1 MKRSLFLHLF
11 LIRMKRKL
19 FLYTLVAAIGGLLY
33 GFDTAVINGALPFFT
48 SHFNLSD
55 VMTGW
60 AVSSALLGCVVGA
73 IGVGRPGDRYGRRD
87 MLKVSAVL
95 FLLSAFGTGLATHI
109 QLFILAR
116 FIGGLAVGIAS
127 VLSPTYISE
136 IAPASHRGRLIAS
149 FQLAVVIGILV
160 AFFVDYLLIHTGPNN
175 WRFMFLSESLP
186 ALFFLVL
193 LYRVSRSPRW
203 LMKKGYQEEAGKI
216 IGELM
221 PEEDPEEILAEIRKS
236 LETEK
241 EEKQERLFRKPNLKF
256 TLIGITFGMFAQFTG
271 IAVVMY
277 YATDVFRAAGFSTD
291 SAIGQT
297 VILGVVNLLFT
308 ILAMRYI
315 DRLGRRKMLLTGMLS
330 MALFLGLFAI
340 EFLFDP
346 FGGGLM
352 LFFLIGFVA
361 SFSASMGAVVF
372 VLLAEVFPNRIRS
385 RGVAM
390 GSFAVWVV
398 NGSIT
403 FLFPVV
409 VGAFGDGVGIGLS
422 FAFFSVM
429 TFAGFFIFRKFLFET
444 SNMTLEEI
452 EKRNK

>member
-1 MKRSLFLHLF
+1 
-11 LIRMKRKL
+11 MKRKL
-19 FLYTLVAAIGGLLY
+19 FLYTMVAAIGGLLY

-48 SHFNLSD
+48 DHFNLND

-73 IGVGRPGDRYGRRD
+73 IGIGRPGDRYGRRD

-136 IAPASHRGRLIAS
+136 IAPAARRGRLIAS
-149 FQLAVVIGILV
+149 FQLAIVIGILV
-160 AFFVDYLLIHTGPNN
+160 AFFVDYLLINIGPNN

-203 LMKKGYQEEAGKI
+203 LMKKGYQEEAGKTI
-216 IGELM
+216 REIM
-221 PEEDPEEILAEIRKS
+221 PDEDPEEILAEIRKS
-236 LETEK
+236 LDTEK
-241 EEKQERLFRKPNLKF
+241 QEKQERLFRKPNLKF
-256 TLIGITFGMFAQFTG
+256 TLIGITIGLFSQFTG

-291 SAIGQT
+291 SALGQT

-346 FGGGLM
+346 FGGGVM

-361 SFSASMGAVVF
+361 SFSGSMGAVVF

-390 GSFAVWVV
+390 GSFAVWIV

-409 VGAFGDGVGIGLS
+409 AGAFGDGVGIGLS

-452 EKRNK
+452 ERRNK

>member
-1 MKRSLFLHLF
+1 
-11 LIRMKRKL
+11 MKRKL
-19 FLYTLVAAIGGLLY
+19 LLYTLVAAIGGLLY

-48 SHFNLSD
+48 AYFDLND

-60 AVSSALLGCVVGA
+60 AVSSALLGCIVGA
-73 IGVGRPGDRYGRRD
+73 IGAGRPGDRYGRRD
-87 MLKVSAVL
+87 MLKVSAIL
-95 FLLSAFGTGLATHI
+95 FLLSAFGTGLATHV
-109 QLFILAR
+109 QVFILAR
-116 FIGGLAVGIAS
+116 FIGGLAVGVAS

-136 IAPASHRGRLIAS
+136 IAPASHRGRLIVS
-149 FQLAVVIGILV
+149 FQLAIVVGILA
-160 AFFVDYLLIHTGPNN
+160 AFFVDYLLIHTGPHN
-175 WRFMFLSESLP
+175 WRFMFLSEALP

-193 LYRVSRSPRW
+193 LYRVARSPRW
-203 LMKKGYQEEAGKI
+203 LIK
-216 IGELM
+216 IGELDEAEKIIRELN
-221 PEEDPEEILAEIRKS
+221 PEEDTEGLLTEIRLS
-236 LETEK
+236 LETEQK
-241 EEKQERLFRKPNLKF
+241 EKKERLFRKPNRKF
-256 TLIGITFGMFAQFTG
+256 TLIGITIGMFAQFTG

-297 VILGVVNLLFT
+297 VILGLVNLLFT
-308 ILAMRYI
+308 ILAMRFI
-315 DRLGRRKMLLTGMLS
+315 DRLGRRRMLLTGMLS
-330 MALFLGLFAI
+330 MALFLGLFAL

-346 FGGGLM
+346 FGGGVM
-352 LFFLIGFVA
+352 LFFLVGFVA
-361 SFSASMGAVVF
+361 SFASSMGAVVF

-390 GSFAVWVV
+390 GSFAVWIV

-409 VGAFGDGVGIGLS
+409 AGAFGNGVGIGLS

-429 TFAGFFIFRKFLFET
+429 TLAGFFIFRKFLFET

-452 EKRNK
+452 ERKNK

>member
-1 MKRSLFLHLF
+1 
-11 LIRMKRKL
+11 MKRKL
-19 FLYTLVAAIGGLLY
+19 ILYTLVAAIGGLLY
-33 GFDTAVINGALPFFT
+33 GFDTAVINGAFPFFT
-48 SHFNLSD
+48 SYFNLND

-60 AVSSALLGCVVGA
+60 AVSSALLGCIVGA
-73 IGVGRPGDRYGRRD
+73 IGAGRPGDRFGRRE
-87 MLKVSAVL
+87 MLKVSAIL
-95 FLLSAFGTGLATHI
+95 FLVSAFGTGLASNV

-116 FIGGLAVGIAS
+116 FIGGLGVGIAS

-136 IAPASHRGRLIAS
+136 IAPASNRGSLIVT
-149 FQLAVVIGILV
+149 FQLAIVVGILV

-186 ALFFLVL
+186 ALLFLVL
-193 LYRVSRSPRW
+193 LYRVARSPRW
-203 LMKKGYQEEAGKI
+203 LMKKGKQEEAGKI

-221 PEEDPEEILAEIRKS
+221 PGEDPEEILDEIRKS

-241 EEKQERLFRKPNLKF
+241 LENKERLFKKPNLKF
-256 TLIGITFGMFAQFTG
+256 TIIGITIGLFSQFTG
-271 IAVVMY
+271 IAIVMY
-277 YATDVFRAAGFSTD
+277 YATDIFRAAGFSTD

-297 VILGVVNLLFT
+297 VILGLVNLVFT
-308 ILAMRYI
+308 ILAMRFI
-315 DRLGRRKMLLTGMLS
+315 DRLGRRKMLLFGMLS
-330 MALFLGLFAI
+330 MALFLGLFAL
-340 EFLFDP
+340 EFLFDI

-361 SFSASMGAVVF
+361 SFASSMGAVVF

-390 GSFAVWVV
+390 GSFAVWII
-398 NGSIT
+398 NGGIT
-403 FLFPVV
+403 FLYPVV
-409 VGAFGDGVGIGLS
+409 VGAFGDGKGIGFS

-452 EKRNK
+452 ERRNK

>member
-1 MKRSLFLHLF
+1 
-11 LIRMKRKL
+11 MKRKL
-19 FLYTLVAAIGGLLY
+19 ILYTLVAAIGGLLY
-33 GFDTAVINGALPFFT
+33 GFDTAVINGAFPFFT
-48 SHFNLSD
+48 SYFDLND

-60 AVSSALLGCVVGA
+60 AVSSALLGCIVGA
-73 IGVGRPGDRYGRRD
+73 IGAGRPGDRYGRRE
-87 MLKVSAVL
+87 MLKVSAIL
-95 FLLSAFGTGLATHI
+95 FLVSAFGTGLATNV

-116 FIGGLAVGIAS
+116 FIGGLGVGIAS

-136 IAPASHRGRLIAS
+136 IAPASKRGSLIVT
-149 FQLAVVIGILV
+149 FQLAIVVGILV
-160 AFFVDYLLIHTGPNN
+160 AFFVDYLLIHTGTNN

-186 ALFFLVL
+186 ALLFLVL
-193 LYRVSRSPRW
+193 LYRVARSPRW
-203 LMKKGYQEEAGKI
+203 LMKKGKSEEAGKI

-221 PEEDPEEILAEIRKS
+221 PGEDPEVILDEIRKS

-241 EEKQERLFRKPNLKF
+241 LETQERLFKKPNLKF
-256 TLIGITFGMFAQFTG
+256 TLIGITIGLFSQFTG
-271 IAVVMY
+271 IAIVMY
-277 YATDVFRAAGFSTD
+277 YATDIFRAAGFSTD

-297 VILGVVNLLFT
+297 VILGLANLVFT

-315 DRLGRRKMLLTGMLS
+315 DRLGRRKMLLAGMLS
-330 MALFLGLFAI
+330 MALFLGLFAV
-340 EFLFDP
+340 EFMFDT

-361 SFSASMGAVVF
+361 SFASSMGAVVF

-390 GSFAVWVV
+390 GSFAVWII
-398 NGSIT
+398 NGGIT
-403 FLFPVV
+403 FLYPVV
-409 VGAFGDGVGIGLS
+409 VGAFGDGKGIGFS

-452 EKRNK
+452 ERKNK

>member
-1 MKRSLFLHLF
+1 
-11 LIRMKRKL
+11 MKRKL
-19 FLYTLVAAIGGLLY
+19 LLYTLVAAIGGLLY

-48 SHFNLSD
+48 TYFDLND

-60 AVSSALLGCVVGA
+60 AVSSALLGCIVGA
-73 IGVGRPGDRYGRRD
+73 IGAGRPGDRYGRRD
-87 MLKVSAVL
+87 MLKVSAIL
-95 FLLSAFGTGLATHI
+95 FLLSAFGTGLATHV
-109 QLFILAR
+109 QVFILAR
-116 FIGGLAVGIAS
+116 FIGGLAVGVAS

-136 IAPASHRGRLIAS
+136 IAPASHRGRLIVS
-149 FQLAVVIGILV
+149 FQLAIVVGILA
-160 AFFVDYLLIHTGPNN
+160 AFFVDYLLIHTGPHN
-175 WRFMFLSESLP
+175 WRFMFLSEALP

-193 LYRVSRSPRW
+193 LYRVARSPRW
-203 LMKKGYQEEAGKI
+203 LIK
-216 IGELM
+216 IGELDEAEKIIRELN
-221 PEEDPEEILAEIRKS
+221 PEEDTEGLLTEIRLS
-236 LETEK
+236 LETEQK
-241 EEKQERLFRKPNLKF
+241 EKKERLFRKPNRKF
-256 TLIGITFGMFAQFTG
+256 TLIGITIGMFAQFTG

-297 VILGVVNLLFT
+297 VILGLVNLLFT
-308 ILAMRYI
+308 ILAMRFI
-315 DRLGRRKMLLTGMLS
+315 DRLGRRRMLLTGMLS
-330 MALFLGLFAI
+330 MALFLGLFAL

-346 FGGGLM
+346 FGGGVM
-352 LFFLIGFVA
+352 LFFLVGFVA
-361 SFSASMGAVVF
+361 SFASSMGAVVF

-390 GSFAVWVV
+390 GSFAVWIV

-409 VGAFGDGVGIGLS
+409 AGAFGNGVGIGLS

-429 TFAGFFIFRKFLFET
+429 TLAGFFIFRKFLFET

-452 EKRNK
+452 ERKNK

>member
-1 MKRSLFLHLF
+1 
-11 LIRMKRKL
+11 MKRKL
-19 FLYTLVAAIGGLLY
+19 ILYTLVAAIGGLLY

-48 SHFNLSD
+48 GHFSLND

-60 AVSSALLGCVVGA
+60 AVSSALLGCIVGA
-73 IGVGRPGDRYGRRD
+73 IGAGRPGDRFGRRE

-95 FLLSAFGTGLATHI
+95 FLVSAFGTGLASNV

-116 FIGGLAVGIAS
+116 FIGGLGVGIAS

-136 IAPASHRGRLIAS
+136 IAPASNRGSLIVT
-149 FQLAVVIGILV
+149 FQLAIVVGILV

-186 ALFFLVL
+186 ALLFLVL
-193 LYRVSRSPRW
+193 LYRVARSPRW
-203 LMKKGYQEEAGKI
+203 LMKKGKQEEAGKV

-221 PEEDPEEILAEIRKS
+221 PGKDPEEILDEIRKS

-241 EEKQERLFRKPNLKF
+241 LENQERLFKKPNLKF
-256 TLIGITFGMFAQFTG
+256 TIIGITIGLFSQFTG
-271 IAVVMY
+271 IAIVMY
-277 YATDVFRAAGFSTD
+277 YATDIFRAAGFSTD

-297 VILGVVNLLFT
+297 VILGLANLVFT

-315 DRLGRRKMLLTGMLS
+315 DRLGRRKMLLAGMLS
-330 MALFLGLFAI
+330 MALFLGLFAL
-340 EFLFDP
+340 EFMFDI

-361 SFSASMGAVVF
+361 SFASSMGAVVF

-390 GSFAVWVV
+390 GSFAVWIV

-403 FLFPVV
+403 FLYPVV
-409 VGAFGDGVGIGLS
+409 VGAFGDDKGIGFS

>member
-1 MKRSLFLHLF
+1 
-11 LIRMKRKL
+11 MKRKII
-19 FLYTLVAAIGGLLY
+19 LYTLVAAIGGLLY

-48 SHFNLSD
+48 SHFDLND

-60 AVSSALLGCVVGA
+60 AVSSALLGCIVGA
-73 IGVGRPGDRYGRRD
+73 IGAGRPGDRFGRRD
-87 MLKVSAVL
+87 MLKVSAIL
-95 FLLSAFGTGLATHI
+95 FLLSAFGTGLASNV

-116 FIGGLAVGIAS
+116 FIGGLGVGIAS

-136 IAPASHRGRLIAS
+136 IAPASNRGSLIVT
-149 FQLAVVIGILV
+149 FQLAIVVGILV
-160 AFFVDYLLIHTGPNN
+160 AFFVDYLLINVGPNN
-175 WRFMFLSESLP
+175 WRYMFLSESLP
-186 ALFFLVL
+186 ALLFLVL
-193 LYRVSRSPRW
+193 LYRVARSPRW
-203 LMKKGYQEEAGKI
+203 LVKKGKQEEAGKI
-216 IGELM
+216 IGALM
-221 PEEDPEEILAEIRKS
+221 PGENPDIILDEIRKS

-241 EEKQERLFRKPNLKF
+241 QESQERLFKKPNRKF
-256 TLIGITFGMFAQFTG
+256 TLIGITIGMFAQFTG
-271 IAVVMY
+271 IAIVMY

-297 VILGVVNLLFT
+297 VILGLVNLIFT

-315 DRLGRRKMLLTGMLS
+315 DRLGRRKMLLFGMLS
-330 MALFLGLFAI
+330 MALFLGLFAL
-340 EFLFDP
+340 EFLFDT

-361 SFSASMGAVVF
+361 SFASSMGAVVF

-390 GSFAVWVV
+390 GSFAVWIV

-403 FLFPVV
+403 FLFPIVA
-409 VGAFGDGVGIGLS
+409 GAFGDGLGIGLS

-452 EKRNK
+452 ERRNK

>member
-1 MKRSLFLHLF
+1 
-11 LIRMKRKL
+11 MKRKL
-19 FLYTLVAAIGGLLY
+19 ILYTLVAAIGGLLY
-33 GFDTAVINGALPFFT
+33 GFDTAVINGAFPFFT
-48 SHFNLSD
+48 SYFNLND

-60 AVSSALLGCVVGA
+60 AVSSALLGCIVGA
-73 IGVGRPGDRYGRRD
+73 IGAGRPGDRFGRRE

-95 FLLSAFGTGLATHI
+95 FLVSAFGTGLASNV

-116 FIGGLAVGIAS
+116 FIGGLGVGIAS

-136 IAPASHRGRLIAS
+136 IAPASNRGSLIVT
-149 FQLAVVIGILV
+149 FQLAIVVGILV

-186 ALFFLVL
+186 ALLFLVL
-193 LYRVSRSPRW
+193 LYRVARSPRW
-203 LMKKGYQEEAGKI
+203 LMKKGKPEEAGKI

-221 PEEDPEEILAEIRKS
+221 PGEDPEEILDEIRKS

-241 EEKQERLFRKPNLKF
+241 LENQERLFKKPNLKF
-256 TLIGITFGMFAQFTG
+256 TIIGITIGLFSQFTG
-271 IAVVMY
+271 IAIVMY
-277 YATDVFRAAGFSTD
+277 YATDIFRAAGFSTD

-297 VILGVVNLLFT
+297 VILGLVNLVFT
-308 ILAMRYI
+308 ILAMRFI
-315 DRLGRRKMLLTGMLS
+315 DRLGRRKMLLFGMLS
-330 MALFLGLFAI
+330 MALFLGLFAL
-340 EFLFDP
+340 EFLFDT

-361 SFSASMGAVVF
+361 SFASSMGAVVF

-390 GSFAVWVV
+390 GSFAVWII
-398 NGSIT
+398 NGGIT
-403 FLFPVV
+403 FLYPVV
-409 VGAFGDGVGIGLS
+409 VGAFGDGKGIGFS

-452 EKRNK
+452 ERKNK

>member
-1 MKRSLFLHLF
+1 MK
-11 LIRMKRKL
+11 KKL
-19 FLYTLVAAIGGLLY
+19 LLYTLVAAIGGLLY

-48 SHFNLSD
+48 GHFELND

-60 AVSSALLGCVVGA
+60 AVSSALLGSIVGA
-73 IGVGRPGDRYGRRD
+73 IGAGRPGDRFGRRET
-87 MLKVSAVL
+87 LKVSAIL
-95 FLLSAFGTGLATHI
+95 FLLSAFGTGLANHI
-109 QLFILAR
+109 QFFILAR
-116 FIGGLAVGIAS
+116 FVGGLAVGMAS

-136 IAPASHRGRLIAS
+136 IAPASHRGRLIVT
-149 FQLAVVIGILV
+149 FQLAIVVGILV
-160 AFFVDYLLIHTGPNN
+160 AFFVDYLLIHTGSNN
-175 WRFMFLSESLP
+175 WRYMFLSESLP
-186 ALFFLVL
+186 ALLFLLL

-203 LMKKGYQEEAGKI
+203 LVKRGKKEEAGMVI
-216 IGELM
+216 RELM
-221 PEEDPEEILAEIRKS
+221 PEEDPGIILEEIGKS
-236 LETEK
+236 LVTEK
-241 EEKQERLFRKPNLKF
+241 LESQERLFRRPNLKF
-256 TLIGITFGMFAQFTG
+256 TLIGITIGMFAQFTG
-271 IAVVMY
+271 IAIVMY
-277 YATDVFRAAGFSTD
+277 YATDIFRAAGFSTD

-297 VILGVVNLLFT
+297 VILGLVNLVFT
-308 ILAMRYI
+308 ILAMRFI
-315 DRLGRRKMLLTGMLS
+315 DRIGRRKMLLSGMLS
-330 MALFLGLFAI
+330 MALFLGLFAL
-340 EFLFDP
+340 EFLFDI

-361 SFSASMGAVVF
+361 SFAASMGAVVF

-390 GSFAVWVV
+390 GSFSNWIV

-409 VGAFGDGVGIGLS
+409 AGAFGDGMGIGFS

-452 EKRNK
+452 ESRNK

>member
-1 MKRSLFLHLF
+1 MNE
-11 LIRMKRKL
+11 KL
-19 FLYTLVAAIGGLLY
+19 LLYTLVAAIGGLLY

-48 SHFNLSD
+48 GHFGLND

-127 VLSPTYISE
+127 VLSPIYISE

-160 AFFVDYLLIHTGPNN
+160 AFFADYLLIHTGPNN

-203 LMKKGYQEEAGKI
+203 LIKRGKLEEAGKI
-216 IGELM
+216 IRELM
-221 PEEDPEEILAEIRKS
+221 PEEDPGEILAEIRKS

-241 EEKQERLFRKPNLKF
+241 QENQERLFRKPNLKF
-256 TLIGITFGMFAQFTG
+256 TLIGITIGLFAQFTG

-297 VILGVVNLLFT
+297 VILGVVNLIFT

-315 DRLGRRKMLLTGMLS
+315 DRIGRRKMLLSGMLS
-330 MALFLGLFAI
+330 MAFFLGLFAL
-340 EFLFDP
+340 EFLFDT

-352 LFFLIGFVA
+352 LFILIGFVA

-385 RGVAM
+385 RGVAI
-390 GSFAVWVV
+390 GSFAVWIV

-409 VGAFGDGVGIGLS
+409 AGAFDDGLGIGLS

-429 TFAGFFIFRKFLFET
+429 TFAGFFIFRKVLFET

>member
-1 MKRSLFLHLF
+1 MKQK
-11 LIRMKRKL
+11 II
-19 FLYTLVAAIGGLLY
+19 LYTLVAAIGGLLY

-48 SHFNLSD
+48 SHFSLND

-60 AVSSALLGCVVGA
+60 AVSSALLGCIVGA
-73 IGVGRPGDRYGRRD
+73 IGAGRPGDRFGRRE
-87 MLKVSAVL
+87 MLKVSAIL
-95 FLLSAFGTGLATHI
+95 FLLSAFGTGLASNV

-116 FIGGLAVGIAS
+116 FIGGLGVGIAS

-136 IAPASHRGRLIAS
+136 IAPASNRGSLIVT
-149 FQLAVVIGILV
+149 FQLAIVVGILV
-160 AFFVDYLLIHTGPNN
+160 AFFVDYLLINVGPNN
-175 WRFMFLSESLP
+175 WRYMFLSESLP
-186 ALFFLVL
+186 ALLFFVL
-193 LYRVSRSPRW
+193 LYRVARSPRW
-203 LMKKGYQEEAGKI
+203 LVKKGKQEEARKI
-216 IGELM
+216 IGALM
-221 PEEDPEEILAEIRKS
+221 PGENPEIILDEIQKS

-241 EEKQERLFRKPNLKF
+241 QESKERLFKKPNRKF
-256 TLIGITFGMFAQFTG
+256 TLIGITIGMFAQFTG
-271 IAVVMY
+271 IAIVMY

-297 VILGVVNLLFT
+297 VILGLVNLVFT
-308 ILAMRYI
+308 ILAMRFI
-315 DRLGRRKMLLTGMLS
+315 DRLGRRKMLLFGMLS
-330 MALFLGLFAI
+330 MALFLGLFAL
-340 EFLFDP
+340 EFLFDT

-361 SFSASMGAVVF
+361 SFASSMGAVVF

-390 GSFAVWVV
+390 GSFAVWIV

-409 VGAFGDGVGIGLS
+409 AGAFGDGLGIGLS

-452 EKRNK
+452 ERRNK

>member
-1 MKRSLFLHLF
+1 
-11 LIRMKRKL
+11 MKRKL

-48 SHFNLSD
+48 EYFELSD

-60 AVSSALLGCVVGA
+60 AVSSALLGCVIGA
-73 IGVGRPGDRYGRRD
+73 IGIGRPGDRYGRRD
-87 MLKVSAVL
+87 MLKISAAL

-136 IAPASHRGRLIAS
+136 IAPASNRGRLIAS

-160 AFFVDYLLIHTGPNN
+160 AFFVDYLLINTGPNN

-203 LMKKGYQEEAGKI
+203 LMKKGQEEEAGKI
-216 IGELM
+216 IMEIM
-221 PEEDPEEILAEIRKS
+221 PKEDPEEILTEIRKS

-241 EEKQERLFRKPNLKF
+241 QEKQERLFRKPNLKF
-256 TLIGITFGMFAQFTG
+256 TLIGITIGMFAQFTG

-291 SAIGQT
+291 SALGQT
-297 VILGVVNLLFT
+297 VILGLVNLIFT

-330 MALFLGLFAI
+330 MALFLGMFAL
-340 EFLFDP
+340 EFLFDT

-390 GSFAVWVV
+390 GSFAVWIV

-409 VGAFGDGVGIGLS
+409 AGAFGDGLGIGLS

-429 TFAGFFIFRKFLFET
+429 TFVGFFIFRKFLFET

-452 EKRNK
+452 ERRNK

>member
-1 MKRSLFLHLF
+1 
-11 LIRMKRKL
+11 MKRKL

-48 SHFNLSD
+48 AYFDLND

-73 IGVGRPGDRYGRRD
+73 IGAGGPGDRFGRRD
-87 MLKVSAVL
+87 MLKISAIL
-95 FLLSAFGTGLATHI
+95 FLLSAFGTGLATHV
-109 QLFILAR
+109 QVFILAR
-116 FIGGLAVGIAS
+116 FVGGLAVGIAS

-136 IAPASHRGRLIAS
+136 IAPASHRGRLIVS
-149 FQLAVVIGILV
+149 FQLAIVIGILV

-175 WRFMFLSESLP
+175 WRFMFLSETLP
-186 ALFFLVL
+186 ALLFLGL
-193 LYRVSRSPRW
+193 LFRVARSPRW
-203 LMKKGYQEEAGKI
+203 LVKSGRQEEAGEI
-216 IGELM
+216 IRELN
-221 PEEDPEEILAEIRKS
+221 PEEDPEGLLAEIRLS

-241 EEKQERLFRKPNLKF
+241 QEKKERLFKKPNLKF
-256 TLIGITFGMFAQFTG
+256 TLIGITIGMFAQFTG

-291 SAIGQT
+291 SALGQT
-297 VILGVVNLLFT
+297 VILGLVNLLFT

-315 DRLGRRKMLLTGMLS
+315 DRLGRRKMLLTGMIS
-330 MALFLGLFAI
+330 MAIFLGLFAI
-340 EFLFDP
+340 EFMFDT

-361 SFSASMGAVVF
+361 SFASSMGAVVF

-390 GSFAVWVV
+390 GSFAVWIV

-409 VGAFGDGVGIGLS
+409 AGAFGDGIGIGLS

-452 EKRNK
+452 ERKNK

>member
-1 MKRSLFLHLF
+1 
-11 LIRMKRKL
+11 MKRKL
-19 FLYTLVAAIGGLLY
+19 ILYTLVAAIGGLLC

-48 SHFNLSD
+48 SHFSLND

-60 AVSSALLGCVVGA
+60 AVSSALLGCIVGA
-73 IGVGRPGDRYGRRD
+73 IGAGRPGDRFGRRD
-87 MLKVSAVL
+87 MLKVSAIL
-95 FLLSAFGTGLATHI
+95 FLLSAFGTGLAGNV

-116 FIGGLAVGIAS
+116 FIGGLGVGIAS

-136 IAPASHRGRLIAS
+136 IAPASNRGSLIVT
-149 FQLAVVIGILV
+149 FQLAIVVGILV

-186 ALFFLVL
+186 ALLFLVL
-193 LYRVSRSPRW
+193 LYRVARSPRW
-203 LMKKGYQEEAGKI
+203 LMKKGQQEEAGKI

-221 PEEDPEEILAEIRKS
+221 PGEDPEEILDEIRKS

-241 EEKQERLFRKPNLKF
+241 QESQERLFKKPNLKF
-256 TLIGITFGMFAQFTG
+256 TIIGITIGMFSQFTG
-271 IAVVMY
+271 IAIVMY
-277 YATDVFRAAGFSTD
+277 YATDIFRAAGFSTD

-297 VILGVVNLLFT
+297 VILGLANLVFT

-315 DRLGRRKMLLTGMLS
+315 DRLGRRKMLLFGMLS
-330 MALFLGLFAI
+330 MALFLGLFAL
-340 EFLFDP
+340 EFMFDI

>member
-1 MKRSLFLHLF
+1 
-11 LIRMKRKL
+11 MKRKL
-19 FLYTLVAAIGGLLY
+19 ILYTLVAAIGGLLY

-48 SHFNLSD
+48 SHFSLND

-60 AVSSALLGCVVGA
+60 AVSSALLGCIVGA
-73 IGVGRPGDRYGRRD
+73 IGAGRPGDRFGRRD

-95 FLLSAFGTGLATHI
+95 FLVSAFGTGLASNV

-116 FIGGLAVGIAS
+116 FIGGLGVGIAS

-136 IAPASHRGRLIAS
+136 IAPASNRGSLIVT
-149 FQLAVVIGILV
+149 FQLAIVVGILV

-186 ALFFLVL
+186 ALLFLVL
-193 LYRVSRSPRW
+193 LYRVARSPRW
-203 LMKKGYQEEAGKI
+203 LMKKGKQEEAGKI

-221 PEEDPEEILAEIRKS
+221 PGEDPEEILDEIRKS

-241 EEKQERLFRKPNLKF
+241 LETQERLFKKPNLKF
-256 TLIGITFGMFAQFTG
+256 TLIGITIGLFSQFTG
-271 IAVVMY
+271 IAIVMY
-277 YATDVFRAAGFSTD
+277 YATDIFRAAGFSTD

-297 VILGVVNLLFT
+297 VILGLVNLVFT
-308 ILAMRYI
+308 ILAMRFI
-315 DRLGRRKMLLTGMLS
+315 DRLGRRKMLLFGMLS
-330 MALFLGLFAI
+330 MALFLGLFAL
-340 EFLFDP
+340 EFLFDT

-361 SFSASMGAVVF
+361 SFASSMGAVVF

-390 GSFAVWVV
+390 GSFAVWII

-403 FLFPVV
+403 FLYPVV
-409 VGAFGDGVGIGLS
+409 VGAFGDGKGIGFS

>member
-1 MKRSLFLHLF
+1 
-11 LIRMKRKL
+11 MKRKL
-19 FLYTLVAAIGGLLY
+19 ILYTLVAAIGGLLY

-48 SHFNLSD
+48 SHFSLND

-60 AVSSALLGCVVGA
+60 AVSSALLGCIVGA
-73 IGVGRPGDRYGRRD
+73 IGAGRPGDRYGRRD
-87 MLKVSAVL
+87 MLKVSAIL
-95 FLLSAFGTGLATHI
+95 FLVSAFGTGLASNV

-116 FIGGLAVGIAS
+116 FIGGLGVGIAS

-136 IAPASHRGRLIAS
+136 IAPASKRGSLIVT
-149 FQLAVVIGILV
+149 FQLAIVVGILV

-186 ALFFLVL
+186 ALLFLVL
-193 LYRVSRSPRW
+193 LYRVARSPRW
-203 LMKKGYQEEAGKI
+203 LMKKGQQEEAGKI

-221 PEEDPEEILAEIRKS
+221 PGENPEEILDEIRKS

-241 EEKQERLFRKPNLKF
+241 QESQERLFKKPNRKF
-256 TLIGITFGMFAQFTG
+256 TFIGITIGMFAQFTG
-271 IAVVMY
+271 IAIVMY

-297 VILGVVNLLFT
+297 VILGLVNLVFT
-308 ILAMRYI
+308 ILAMRFI
-315 DRLGRRKMLLTGMLS
+315 DRLGRRKMLLFGMLS
-330 MALFLGLFAI
+330 MALFLGLFAV
-340 EFLFDP
+340 EFMFDT

-361 SFSASMGAVVF
+361 SFASSMGAVVF

-390 GSFAVWVV
+390 GSFAVWIV

-409 VGAFGDGVGIGLS
+409 SGAFGDGKGIGFS

-452 EKRNK
+452 ERKNK

>member
-1 MKRSLFLHLF
+1 
-11 LIRMKRKL
+11 MKRKL
-19 FLYTLVAAIGGLLY
+19 LLYTLVAAIGGLLY

-48 SHFNLSD
+48 TYFDLND

-60 AVSSALLGCVVGA
+60 AVSSALLGCIVGA
-73 IGVGRPGDRYGRRD
+73 IGAGRPGDRYGRRD
-87 MLKVSAVL
+87 MLKVSAIL
-95 FLLSAFGTGLATHI
+95 FLLSAFGTGLATHV
-109 QLFILAR
+109 QVFILAR
-116 FIGGLAVGIAS
+116 FIGGLAVGVAS

-136 IAPASHRGRLIAS
+136 IAPASHRGRLIVS
-149 FQLAVVIGILV
+149 FQLAIVVGILA
-160 AFFVDYLLIHTGPNN
+160 AFFVDYLLIHTGPHN
-175 WRFMFLSESLP
+175 WRFMFLSEALP

-193 LYRVSRSPRW
+193 LYRVARSPRW
-203 LMKKGYQEEAGKI
+203 LIK
-216 IGELM
+216 IGELDEAEKIIRELN
-221 PEEDPEEILAEIRKS
+221 PEEDTEGLLTEIRLS
-236 LETEK
+236 LETEQK
-241 EEKQERLFRKPNLKF
+241 EKKERLFRKPNRKF
-256 TLIGITFGMFAQFTG
+256 TLIGITIGMFAQFTG

-297 VILGVVNLLFT
+297 VILGLVNLLFT
-308 ILAMRYI
+308 ILAMRFI
-315 DRLGRRKMLLTGMLS
+315 DRLGRRRMLLTGMLS
-330 MALFLGLFAI
+330 MALFLGLFAL

-346 FGGGLM
+346 FGGGVM
-352 LFFLIGFVA
+352 LFFLVGFVA
-361 SFSASMGAVVF
+361 SFASSMGAVVF

-390 GSFAVWVV
+390 GSFAVWIV

-409 VGAFGDGVGIGLS
+409 AGAFGNGVGIGLS

-429 TFAGFFIFRKFLFET
+429 TLAGFFIFRKFLFET

-452 EKRNK
+452 ERRNK

>member
-1 MKRSLFLHLF
+1 
-11 LIRMKRKL
+11 MKRKL
-19 FLYTLVAAIGGLLY
+19 LLYTLVAAIGGLLY

-60 AVSSALLGCVVGA
+60 AVSSALLGCIVGA
-73 IGVGRPGDRYGRRD
+73 IGAGRPGDRYGRRE
-87 MLKVSAVL
+87 MLKVSAIL
-95 FLLSAFGTGLATHI
+95 FLVSAFGTGLAGNV

-116 FIGGLAVGIAS
+116 FIGGLGVGMAS

-136 IAPASHRGRLIAS
+136 IAPASNRGSLIVT
-149 FQLAVVIGILV
+149 FQLAIVVGILL

-186 ALFFLVL
+186 AVLFLVL
-193 LYRVSRSPRW
+193 LYRVARSPRW
-203 LMKKGYQEEAGKI
+203 LMKTGQQEEAGKI

-221 PEEDPEEILAEIRKS
+221 PGEDPELILDEIRTS

-241 EEKQERLFRKPNLKF
+241 LEKQERLFKKPNLKF
-256 TLIGITFGMFAQFTG
+256 TLIGITIGMFAQFTG
-271 IAVVMY
+271 IAIVMY
-277 YATDVFRAAGFSTD
+277 YATDIFRTAGFSTD

-297 VILGVVNLLFT
+297 VILGLVNLVFT
-308 ILAMRYI
+308 ILAMRLI

-340 EFLFDP
+340 EFLFDI
-346 FGGGLM
+346 FGGGVM

-361 SFSASMGAVVF
+361 SFASSMGAVVF

-409 VGAFGDGVGIGLS
+409 SGAFGDNKGIGFS

-429 TFAGFFIFRKFLFET
+429 TFVGFFIFRKYLFET

-452 EKRNK
+452 ERRNK

>member
-1 MKRSLFLHLF
+1 
-11 LIRMKRKL
+11 MKRKL
-19 FLYTLVAAIGGLLY
+19 ILYTLVAAIGGLLY
-33 GFDTAVINGALPFFT
+33 GFDTAVINGAFPFFT
-48 SHFNLSD
+48 SYFNLND

-60 AVSSALLGCVVGA
+60 AVSSALLGCIVGA
-73 IGVGRPGDRYGRRD
+73 ISAGRPGDRFGRRE
-87 MLKVSAVL
+87 MLKVSAIL
-95 FLLSAFGTGLATHI
+95 FLVSAFGTGLASNV

-116 FIGGLAVGIAS
+116 FIGGLGVGIAS

-136 IAPASHRGRLIAS
+136 IAPASNRGSLIVT
-149 FQLAVVIGILV
+149 FQLAIVVGILV

-186 ALFFLVL
+186 ALLFLVL
-193 LYRVSRSPRW
+193 LYRVARSPRW
-203 LMKKGYQEEAGKI
+203 LMKKGKQEEAGKI

-221 PEEDPEEILAEIRKS
+221 PGEDPEEILDEIRKS

-241 EEKQERLFRKPNLKF
+241 LENQERLFKKPNLKF
-256 TLIGITFGMFAQFTG
+256 TIIGITIGLFSQFTG
-271 IAVVMY
+271 IAIVMY
-277 YATDVFRAAGFSTD
+277 YATDIFRAAGFSTD

-297 VILGVVNLLFT
+297 VILGLANLVFT

-330 MALFLGLFAI
+330 MALFLGLFAV
-340 EFLFDP
+340 EFMFDT

-361 SFSASMGAVVF
+361 SFASSMGAVVF

-390 GSFAVWVV
+390 GSFAVWII

-403 FLFPVV
+403 FLYPVV
-409 VGAFGDGVGIGLS
+409 VGAFGDGKGIGFS

-452 EKRNK
+452 ERRNK

>member
-1 MKRSLFLHLF
+1 
-11 LIRMKRKL
+11 MKRKL
-19 FLYTLVAAIGGLLY
+19 ILYTLVAAIGGLLY

-48 SHFNLSD
+48 SHFNLND

-60 AVSSALLGCVVGA
+60 AVSSALLGCIVGA
-73 IGVGRPGDRYGRRD
+73 IGAGRPGDRFGRRD

-95 FLLSAFGTGLATHI
+95 FLVSAFGTGLASNV

-116 FIGGLAVGIAS
+116 FIGGLGVGIAS

-136 IAPASHRGRLIAS
+136 IAPASNRGSLIVT
-149 FQLAVVIGILV
+149 FQLAIVVGILV
-160 AFFVDYLLIHTGPNN
+160 AFFVDYLLIHIGPNN

-186 ALFFLVL
+186 ALLFLVL
-193 LYRVSRSPRW
+193 LYRVARSPRW
-203 LMKKGYQEEAGKI
+203 LMKKGQQEEAGKI

-221 PEEDPEEILAEIRKS
+221 PGENPEEILDEIRKS

-241 EEKQERLFRKPNLKF
+241 QESQERLFKKPNRKF
-256 TLIGITFGMFAQFTG
+256 TLIGITIGMFAQFTG
-271 IAVVMY
+271 IAIVMY

-297 VILGVVNLLFT
+297 VILGLVNLVFT
-308 ILAMRYI
+308 ILAMCFI
-315 DRLGRRKMLLTGMLS
+315 DRLGRRKMLLFGMLS
-330 MALFLGLFAI
+330 MALFLGLFAL
-340 EFLFDP
+340 EFLFDT

-361 SFSASMGAVVF
+361 SFASSMGAVVF

-390 GSFAVWVV
+390 GSFAVWIV

-409 VGAFGDGVGIGLS
+409 SGAFGDGKGIGFS

-429 TFAGFFIFRKFLFET
+429 TFAGYFIFRKFLFET

-452 EKRNK
+452 ERKNK

>member
-1 MKRSLFLHLF
+1 
-11 LIRMKRKL
+11 MKRKL
-19 FLYTLVAAIGGLLY
+19 ILYTLVAAIGGLLY

-48 SHFNLSD
+48 SHFSLND

-60 AVSSALLGCVVGA
+60 AVSSALLGCIVGA
-73 IGVGRPGDRYGRRD
+73 IGAGRPGDRYGRRD
-87 MLKVSAVL
+87 MLKVSAIL
-95 FLLSAFGTGLATHI
+95 FLVSAFGTGLASNV

-116 FIGGLAVGIAS
+116 FIGGLGVGIAS

-136 IAPASHRGRLIAS
+136 IAPASKRGSLIVT
-149 FQLAVVIGILV
+149 FQLAIVVGILV

-186 ALFFLVL
+186 ALLFLVL
-193 LYRVSRSPRW
+193 LYRVARSPRW
-203 LMKKGYQEEAGKI
+203 LMKKGQQEEAGKI

-221 PEEDPEEILAEIRKS
+221 PGENPEEILDEIRKS

-241 EEKQERLFRKPNLKF
+241 QESQERLFKKPNRKF
-256 TLIGITFGMFAQFTG
+256 TLIGITIGMFAQFTG
-271 IAVVMY
+271 IAIVMY

-297 VILGVVNLLFT
+297 VILGLVNLVFT
-308 ILAMRYI
+308 ILAMRFI
-315 DRLGRRKMLLTGMLS
+315 DRLGRRKMLLFGMLS
-330 MALFLGLFAI
+330 MALFLGLFAL
-340 EFLFDP
+340 EFLFDT

-361 SFSASMGAVVF
+361 SFASSMGAVVF

-390 GSFAVWVV
+390 GSFAVWIV

-409 VGAFGDGVGIGLS
+409 SGAFGDGKGIGFS

-429 TFAGFFIFRKFLFET
+429 TFVGFFIFRKFLFET

-452 EKRNK
+452 ERKNK

>member
-1 MKRSLFLHLF
+1 
-11 LIRMKRKL
+11 MKRKL
-19 FLYTLVAAIGGLLY
+19 ILYTLVAAIGGLLY
-33 GFDTAVINGALPFFT
+33 GFDTAVINGAFPFFT
-48 SHFNLSD
+48 SYFKLND

-60 AVSSALLGCVVGA
+60 AVSSALLGCIVGA
-73 IGVGRPGDRYGRRD
+73 IGAGRPGDRFGRRE

-95 FLLSAFGTGLATHI
+95 FLVSAFGTGLASNV

-116 FIGGLAVGIAS
+116 FIGGLGVGIAS

-136 IAPASHRGRLIAS
+136 IAPASNRGSLIVT
-149 FQLAVVIGILV
+149 FQLAIVVGILV

-186 ALFFLVL
+186 ALLFLVL
-193 LYRVSRSPRW
+193 LYRVARSPRW
-203 LMKKGYQEEAGKI
+203 LMKKGKPEEAGKI

-221 PEEDPEEILAEIRKS
+221 PGEDPEEILDEIRKS

-241 EEKQERLFRKPNLKF
+241 LETQERLFKKPNLKF
-256 TLIGITFGMFAQFTG
+256 TIIGITIGLFSQFTG
-271 IAVVMY
+271 IAIVMY
-277 YATDVFRAAGFSTD
+277 YATDIFRAAGFSTD

-297 VILGVVNLLFT
+297 VILGLANLVFT

-315 DRLGRRKMLLTGMLS
+315 DRLGRRKMLLAGMLS
-330 MALFLGLFAI
+330 MALFLGLFAL
-340 EFLFDP
+340 EFMFDT

-361 SFSASMGAVVF
+361 SFASSMGAVVF

-390 GSFAVWVV
+390 GSFAVWII

-403 FLFPVV
+403 FLYPVV
-409 VGAFGDGVGIGLS
+409 VGAFGDGKGIGFS

-452 EKRNK
+452 ERRNK

>member
-1 MKRSLFLHLF
+1 
-11 LIRMKRKL
+11 MKRKL
-19 FLYTLVAAIGGLLY
+19 LLYTLVAAIGGLLY
-33 GFDTAVINGALPFFT
+33 GFDTAVINGAFPFFT
-48 SHFNLSD
+48 SHFKLND

-60 AVSSALLGCVVGA
+60 AVSSALLGCIVGA
-73 IGVGRPGDRYGRRD
+73 IGAGRPGDRFGRRE

-95 FLLSAFGTGLATHI
+95 FLVSAFGTGLASNV

-116 FIGGLAVGIAS
+116 FIGGLGVGIAS

-136 IAPASHRGRLIAS
+136 IAPASNRGSLIVT
-149 FQLAVVIGILV
+149 FQLAIVVGILV

-186 ALFFLVL
+186 ALLFLVL
-193 LYRVSRSPRW
+193 LYRVARSPRW
-203 LMKKGYQEEAGKI
+203 LMKKGKPEEAGKI

-221 PEEDPEEILAEIRKS
+221 PGEDPEEILDEIRKS

-241 EEKQERLFRKPNLKF
+241 LDTQERLFKKPNLKF
-256 TLIGITFGMFAQFTG
+256 TLIGITIGLFSQFTG
-271 IAVVMY
+271 IAIVMY
-277 YATDVFRAAGFSTD
+277 YATDIFRAAGFSTD

-297 VILGVVNLLFT
+297 VILGLANLVFT

-315 DRLGRRKMLLTGMLS
+315 DRLGRRKMLLAGMLS
-330 MALFLGLFAI
+330 MALFLGLFAL
-340 EFLFDP
+340 EFMFDT

-361 SFSASMGAVVF
+361 SFASSMGAVVF

-390 GSFAVWVV
+390 GSFAVWII
-398 NGSIT
+398 NGGIT
-403 FLFPVV
+403 FLYPVV
-409 VGAFGDGVGIGLS
+409 VGAFGDGKGIGFS

-452 EKRNK
+452 ERKNK